1 MTWLIVWLR
10 GFKTQFPKLIIKRH
24 SRNEKKEIV
33 ISKNTKD
40 IMISTN
46 VKFPEESGS
55 FLNILENLVFSK

>member
-1 MTWLIVWLR
+1 MTWLMVWLR
-10 GFKTQFPKLIIKRH
+10 GFKIEFPKLILNMH
-24 SRNEKKEIV
+24 SRNERRETI

-55 FLNILENLVFSK
+55 FLNILEKVKLT